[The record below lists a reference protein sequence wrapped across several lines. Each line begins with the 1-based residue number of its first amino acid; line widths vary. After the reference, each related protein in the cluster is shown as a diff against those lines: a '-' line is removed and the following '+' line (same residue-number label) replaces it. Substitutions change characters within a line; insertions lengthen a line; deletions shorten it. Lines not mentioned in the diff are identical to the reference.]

1 MGTNELNFLV
11 IFVSFTCRSDR
22 NSLGAASSA
31 RQSASTA
38 ARQEVKT
45 LMVFGGRCCYCL
57 EWKKISFWKV
67 ALYKKV
73 DGKNMCF
80 CWVLWVKAQLWEMS
94 TPYQTGLETISVF
107 TKGLVRGRAPLSS
120 FFVRWLDDGKQRPN
134 TSEANKGN
142 LCWAEVSSPQIFH

>member
-1 MGTNELNFLV
+1 M

-45 LMVFGGRCCYCL
+45 LMVFGGRCWVLVFGVYDLFL
-57 EWKKISFWKV
+57 EGCIVQKGWWKHC
-67 ALYKKV
+67 A
-73 DGKNMCF
+73 F

-94 TPYQTGLETISVF
+94 TPYQTGFETISVF
-107 TKGLVRGRAPLSS
+107 TKGLVHGRAPLSS
-120 FFVRWLDDGKQRPN
+120 FFVRWLNDGKQRPN

-142 LCWAEVSSPQIFH
+142 LCWAKVSSPQILH